1 VSAERTDAFPS
12 LPRLAGIRRSFNSA
26 HVEDVEGAVRAAL
39 NGSEAGVRP
48 GASIAVAVGSRGIAN
63 LSTIVRETVRF
74 LKRKGA
80 LPFIVPSMG
89 SHGGATAEGQEAVL
103 AGYGITEERVG
114 APVRSSMEV
123 VEIPRGDLPIPVF
136 MDRHAWQSDGVVLV
150 NRVKPH
156 TDYHGAPESGLVKMA
171 VIGLGKQAQALA
183 IHGRG
188 VEGLKTLIS
197 PIARRIFAT
206 GKIILGLGIVE
217 NAYGQTLRV
226 RAALSD
232 GMEALDREMLAIAR
246 EAMPAL
252 PVRQLD
258 ILIIDEIGKDI
269 CGVGLDPTIVGRIRV
284 FAQEEPS
291 SPVVTTIVAT
301 DLTDASHGNALGMGL
316 ADIITRRLREKVDFR
331 ATYENLVASTFLE
344 RGKMPMVAET
354 DCQALEVALR
364 TSWIAPGEEPRV
376 ARIRNTLHLERMLV
390 SRPVLEEIRGRERV
404 EVVGDFRDPC
414 DAAGS
419 FLPFGF

>member
-1 VSAERTDAFPS
+1 
-12 LPRLAGIRRSFNSA
+12 
-26 HVEDVEGAVRAAL
+26 
-39 NGSEAGVRP
+39 
-48 GASIAVAVGSRGIAN
+48 
-63 LSTIVRETVRF
+63 
-74 LKRKGA
+74 
-80 LPFIVPSMG
+80 
-89 SHGGATAEGQEAVL
+89 
-103 AGYGITEERVG
+103 
-114 APVRSSMEV
+114 
-123 VEIPRGDLPIPVF
+123 
-136 MDRHAWQSDGVVLV
+136 
-150 NRVKPH
+150 
-156 TDYHGAPESGLVKMA
+156 VKMA

-206 GKIILGLGIVE
+206 GKILLGLGIVE
-217 NAYGQTLRV
+217 NAYGQTLHV
-226 RAALSD
+226 RAALPD

-316 ADIITRRLREKVDFR
+316 ADIITRRLREKIDFR

-390 SRPVLEEIRGRERV
+390 SRPVLEEIQGRERV